1 MRLFLLVA
9 LYLSPVYG
17 DYTDEWIDPSDML
30 NYDAASGKMK
40 NKPQVESTQ
49 SYYSVENTVSQD
61 ATQQPAQK
69 ANELH
74 QNPDM
79 TCSAEYQEYKTKLEN
94 LKGQLE
100 ETKRMEKSKSKS
112 QAIFK
117 RYLNKILIEAG
128 RIGLPDESYPKAQY
142 DAEVVLTM
150 EMLQEI
156 QSFLNNGD
164 WNVGALDDALSST
177 LVQFKHHN
185 EEEWKWKF
193 EDSFGVDV
201 YTLFMLILCVLCLV
215 KLIATEIWT
224 HIGWFTQLKRLLILS
239 IVISFGWNWMYL
251 YKVAFAER
259 QAELAKLQDFDK
271 CSQKISWS
279 ESLFDWM
286 KGAATFQNDPCEDYF
301 KALIVSPTLM
311 VPPTK
316 ALALTFTNFITEPL
330 KHIGKGIGEF
340 LNALLSEIPLF
351 FQVPVLIFIAVLLLA
366 FFYGAGTAV
375 MNPVNHFRRLTG
387 SERERTLHVEPA
399 RPVQNAFIEDVY
411 ASPLQGGSHD
421 QLPPGERGRDNN
433 LPGPERERPLP
444 VEPARSNRKRFIEDV
459 CVPPPQGGYKNQ
471 LPRDNDVVNI
481 PKQQPLDDIDGS
493 NNPPVTAPA
502 DPSDTGQV
510 KCNNTG
516 EPLVQEDHSIKK
528 SIKESRNDERPNTE
542 SPEAEPQRPEEPVVE
557 TLRST

>member
-128 RIGLPDESYPKAQY
+128 RIGLPDESYPKAHY
-142 DAEVVLTM
+142 DAEVVFTM

-239 IVISFGWNWMYL
+239 TVISFGWNWMYL

-375 MNPVNHFRRLTG
+375 MNPVNLYRRLTG
-387 SERERTLHVEPA
+387 
-399 RPVQNAFIEDVY
+399 
-411 ASPLQGGSHD
+411 
-421 QLPPGERGRDNN
+421 
-433 LPGPERERPLP
+433 PEREKPLP
-444 VEPARSNRKRFIEDV
+444 VEPTRSNRKRFIEDV
-459 CVPPPQGGYKNQ
+459 RVPPALGQ

-510 KCNNTG
+510 KSNNTG

-542 SPEAEPQRPEEPVVE
+542 SPEAKPQRPEEPVVE